1 MCGRIRK
8 QAWTSV
14 LLAAG
19 IFVSTWIILR
29 LLRPI
34 TVEMAESTLK
44 IGFWNWKFVN
54 SVLADL
60 VSYVHRFFV
69 GVEKER
75 QKSSDDL
82 LEGVVLE
89 DSPR

>member
-1 MCGRIRK
+1 MTLHNSGNGRTHFENR
-8 QAWTSV
+8 V
-14 LLAAG
+14 LQLQV
-19 IFVSTWIILR
+19 FS
-29 LLRPI
+29 
-34 TVEMAESTLK
+34 
-44 IGFWNWKFVN
+44 

>member
-1 MCGRIRK
+1 
-8 QAWTSV
+8 
-14 LLAAG
+14 
-19 IFVSTWIILR
+19 
-29 LLRPI
+29 
-34 TVEMAESTLK
+34 MAESTLK

-69 GVEKER
+69 GLEKEKDWR
-75 QKSSDDL
+75 VHDDL

>member
-1 MCGRIRK
+1 
-8 QAWTSV
+8 
-14 LLAAG
+14 
-19 IFVSTWIILR
+19 
-29 LLRPI
+29 
-34 TVEMAESTLK
+34 MAESTLK
-44 IGFWNWKFVN
+44 IGFWNWKFFN

-69 GVEKER
+69 GLEKEKDWR
-75 QKSSDDL
+75 VHDDL